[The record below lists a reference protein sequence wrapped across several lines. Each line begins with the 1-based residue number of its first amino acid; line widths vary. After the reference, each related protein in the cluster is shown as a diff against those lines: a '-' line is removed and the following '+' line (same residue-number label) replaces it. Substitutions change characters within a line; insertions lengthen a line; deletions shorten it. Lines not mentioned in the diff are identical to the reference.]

1 MEPKDYQSALTE
13 LQEILLALQ
22 NEQIPIDT
30 LAERAE
36 RAKVLIQFCSQKLRR
51 TDEQL
56 NSLFGEEDKE

>member
-30 LAERAE
+30 LAEKAE
-36 RAKVLIQFCSQKLRR
+36 RAKALLQYCNERLRQTEER
-51 TDEQL
+51 L
-56 NSLFGEEDKE
+56 NNLFGEEGA